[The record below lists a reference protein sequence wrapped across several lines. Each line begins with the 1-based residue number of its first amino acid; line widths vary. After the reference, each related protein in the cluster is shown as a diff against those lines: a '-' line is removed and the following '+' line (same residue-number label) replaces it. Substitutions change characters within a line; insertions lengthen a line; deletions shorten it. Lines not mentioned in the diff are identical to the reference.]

1 MMEQKTT
8 FVKFKTEGKESL
20 FLIFLASLFWNIF
33 GCHLEILDNVPF

>member
-20 FLIFLASLFWNIF
+20 FWNIF